1 MHNKNKAKISG
12 KISAGDY
19 APLQIWNVTGDL
31 RIDRQTQQQDKV
43 LVEGIIEA
51 SVLYLTGDEKIPLA
65 SVKSSIPF
73 EQSVEADGIT
83 ENSNVW
89 LQGSLEQISGTL
101 TGDKEIEIKAVAALD
116 VIAFERIEE
125 PIIHDYESEEIDWKE
140 RSRDPGMV
148 GYVVQEGE
156 SLWDV
161 AKHFYTTEDS
171 IREINQLE
179 QDELAAGDILLVLK
193 EVS

>member
-1 MHNKNKAKISG
+1 M
-12 KISAGDY
+12 
-19 APLQIWNVTGDL
+19 LF
-31 RIDRQTQQQDKV
+31 R
-43 LVEGIIEA
+43 